1 MPPGR
6 PEGRQGRPRNVGSG
20 TPPHLGRRQSSD
32 IGTRSDPRN
41 VRGPLSLLVGLP
53 GLEPVTFGPP
63 DRARRFQWRLAD
75 QHSDRN
81 PLRHKGTPV
90 RVVRVETA
98 PSGLSELRCSDDGGR
113 REHIVTVIVALA
125 PEASAV

>member
-1 MPPGR
+1 
-6 PEGRQGRPRNVGSG
+6 
-20 TPPHLGRRQSSD
+20 
-32 IGTRSDPRN
+32 
-41 VRGPLSLLVGLP
+41 
-53 GLEPVTFGPP
+53 
-63 DRARRFQWRLAD
+63 
-75 QHSDRN
+75 
-81 PLRHKGTPV
+81 LRHKGTPV